1 MTKPST
7 AAINMRDQRKVY
19 NYLIHDEQAPFQ
31 TKPMPILPPEQQ
43 QQEAGRQTQM
53 SRQSQGEVMENH
65 KFMIRSRRMVDGKVV
80 ITEQGTYRSGMH
92 SRVGLLSTNQVGSE
106 LGMQQLH

>member
-31 TKPMPILPPEQQ
+31 TKPMPILAAE
-43 QQEAGRQTQM
+43 QQEAGRHTQM

-92 SRVGLLSTNQVGSE
+92 SRVGLLPTNQVGSE
-106 LGMQQLH
+106 PGNQQLH